1 MKEGPWFRIS
11 GLNYKPI
18 CREGYL
24 VALAMFV
31 PALPLGFGFLCLSR
45 SNPTLS
51 WICGVAAVLLI
62 FGFQAIAAYMSEGI
76 FGDD

>member
-1 MKEGPWFRIS
+1 MKKGPWFRKS

-18 CREGYL
+18 CREGHL

-31 PALPLGFGFLCLSR
+31 PVLPLGFGFLYLSR

-51 WICGVAAVLLI
+51 WICGIAAMLFV
-62 FGFQAIAAYMSEGI
+62 FGFHAIAAYMSE
-76 FGDD
+76 DDF